1 MRMNELIYHGFNAS
15 AGAVAGDFM
24 LILTEDSTIEE
35 IISYILSNKV
45 IWFLFGGRYRQVI
58 SFVDHENAMTIYFF
72 NDDGAVQSHTFGGD
86 S

>member
-1 MRMNELIYHGFNAS
+1 MNELIYHGFNAS

-24 LILTEDSTIEE
+24 LILTADSTIEE

-58 SFVDHENAMTIYFF
+58 SFVDNENAMTIYFF
-72 NDDGAVQSHTFGGD
+72 NDDGAVKSHTFGGD